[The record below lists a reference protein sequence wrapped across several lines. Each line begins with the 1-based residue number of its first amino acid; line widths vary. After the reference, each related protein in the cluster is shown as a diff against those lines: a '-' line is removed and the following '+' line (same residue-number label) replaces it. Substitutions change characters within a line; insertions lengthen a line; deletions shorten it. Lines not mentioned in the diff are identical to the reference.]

1 MGEWGKTKQV
11 MSKSYTMCPTCEGFE
26 KSDVEQMQKSQADSL
41 EEAGKGT
48 RTNMNLYL

>member
-1 MGEWGKTKQV
+1 MGEWGKPKQI